1 MKLELQTLLAAMW
14 MLGIKTQ
21 LPGKSSQSLNSEPSH
36 TCIFKLILFSQARIY
51 LLQAT
56 LNLNL
61 NYCAVLSAPLRK
73 QHEVLG
79 QDRENAG
86 LFLVSSCA
94 IC

>member
-14 MLGIKTQ
+14 VLGIKTQ

-36 TCIFKLILFSQARIY
+36 TRIFKLNLFSQSRIY

-56 LNLNL
+56 LNTNL

-73 QHEVLG
+73 QHEALG
-79 QDRENAG
+79 RDWENAG
-86 LFLVSSCA
+86 LFLVSGCA